1 MAQTNTC
8 TDPSLINV
16 SMPWERMQNALAH
29 AVGRTA
35 ESQYSHL
42 RDVRD
47 EIRMTAFAFSHLNPP
62 AAERYLSSLYP
73 DAAGYHEMQDIL
85 RAPGTL
91 ITMNA
96 ADVSN
101 WGRDL

>member
-47 EIRMTAFAFSHLNPP
+47 EIWMTAFAFSHLNHRRLSATFPASTPTPP
-62 AAERYLSSLYP
+62 
-73 DAAGYHEMQDIL
+73 D
-85 RAPGTL
+85 
-91 ITMNA
+91 TMRCRTFCA
-96 ADVSN
+96 HQE
-101 WGRDL
+101 L